1 MRSGCRERSGQPD
14 VIFSNDREDRHQMGH
29 AQKLANS
36 SASSNHAAKMSAEK
50 SEVSLHD
57 AASASALA
65 SRAMQT
71 PEVRQDRVDSLRQS
85 IASGQYQ
92 LDAKASAEAML
103 SQ

>member
-1 MRSGCRERSGQPD
+1 MRIGLNTPD
-14 VIFSNDREDRHQMGH
+14 PQGIT
-29 AQKLANS
+29 AQKPANS
-36 SASSNHAAKMSAEK
+36 SASSSNASKMSAEK

-65 SRAMQT
+65 TRALET

-85 IASGQYQ
+85 IASGRYQ
-92 LDAKASAEAML
+92 LDAQVSAEAMV

>member
-1 MRSGCRERSGQPD
+1 MRIGLNTPD
-14 VIFSNDREDRHQMGH
+14 PQGVSAH
-29 AQKLANS
+29 KPANS
-36 SASSNHAAKMSAEK
+36 SASSSSNNASRMSAEK

-65 SRAMQT
+65 TRALQT

-85 IASGQYQ
+85 IARGQYR

-103 SQ
+103 KQ